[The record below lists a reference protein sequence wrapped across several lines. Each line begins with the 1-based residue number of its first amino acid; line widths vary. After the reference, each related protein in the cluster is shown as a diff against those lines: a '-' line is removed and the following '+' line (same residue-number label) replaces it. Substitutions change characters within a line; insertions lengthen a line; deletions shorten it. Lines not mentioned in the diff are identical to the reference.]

1 MPQVHKLA
9 QGLGKYLG
17 YHVGTFLV
25 INTLSRDQYP
35 APINYLVVV
44 PVNPEETQISRNI
57 LWID

>member
-44 PVNPEETQISRNI
+44 PVKLEETQVN
-57 LWID
+57 